1 MEGRLAAGR
10 ETAARHEGLGAQEVA
25 LAAVPLEAVAAGAQR
40 RSEAEGAL
48 GYSDALVREL
58 LAWFKRDFFTWA
70 DGAWCADCG
79 LEAKAQPLGGRAPS
93 AEERRHL
100 AARVEAFRCE
110 ACGRECRFPRYNCP
124 IQLLRTRR
132 GRCGEFANCFCLIL
146 RALGHEA
153 RWCLDFTDHVWCEF
167 WSGDQGRWV
176 HLDPCEDCWD
186 EPHLYEKG
194 WGKKLTYVL
203 GFSRLGVQDVTRR
216 YTERWGEVQGRRA
229 LCSEAALAEAL
240 RASTAAIRRTHEP
253 ATAALW
259 DGRDAEERA
268 ALLAPPPRP
277 EAAATASEE
286 LMPGRQSG
294 SVEWR
299 AARKELGGEKREG
312 ADGGKSGKEGGEGA
326 REGGGEGGGAG
337 ARAEP
342 TGETSQQQRLQDTQE
357 AFKRLLQDEFKRL
370 TVDPEM
376 QKDPNK
382 AAALALQNVQK
393 QIQKE
398 KKDF

>member
-10 ETAARHEGLGAQEVA
+10 ETAARHEGLGAQEAA
-25 LAAVPLEAVAAGAQR
+25 LAEVPLEALAAGAHR
-40 RSEAEGAL
+40 RSEAGPL

-58 LAWFKRDFFTWA
+58 LAWFKRDFFSWA
-70 DGAWCADCG
+70 DGAWCAACG
-79 LEAKAQPLGGRAPS
+79 LEAKAPLGARPPS

-124 IQLLRTRR
+124 VQLLRTRR

-146 RALGHEA
+146 RALGYEA
-153 RWCLDFTDHVWCEF
+153 RWCLDLTDHVWCEF
-167 WSGDQGRWV
+167 WSGDQERWV

-216 YTERWGEVQGRRA
+216 YTARWGEVRARRS
-229 LCSEAALAEAL
+229 LCPEATLAEAL
-240 RASTAAIRRTHEP
+240 RSSTAAVRRTHEP

-268 ALLAPPPRP
+268 ALLAPP
-277 EAAATASEE
+277 
-286 LMPGRQSG
+286 
-294 SVEWR
+294 R
-299 AARKELGGEKREG
+299 ARRRRRRRARRTC
-312 ADGGKSGKEGGEGA
+312 
-326 REGGGEGGGAG
+326 RG
-337 ARAEP
+337 ARAAAWSGEP
-342 TGETSQQQRLQDTQE
+342 PGRSWARRK
-357 AFKRLLQDEFKRL
+357 AMGL
-370 TVDPEM
+370 TV
-376 QKDPNK
+376 
-382 AAALALQNVQK
+382 ASLARPGGREPRRAGAKEVVPGRDRGRPAGRPSSSTSRTRK
-393 QIQKE
+393 QRSSASSRTSSSA
-398 KKDF
+398 

>member
-1 MEGRLAAGR
+1 MEARLAAGR
-10 ETAARHEGLGAQEVA
+10 ETAARHEGLGAQEAA
-25 LAAVPLEAVAAGAQR
+25 LAEVPLEALAAGAHR
-40 RSEAEGAL
+40 RSEAGPL

-58 LAWFKRDFFTWA
+58 LAWFKRDFFSWA
-70 DGAWCADCG
+70 DGAWCAACG
-79 LEAKAQPLGGRAPS
+79 LEAKAPLGARPPS

-124 IQLLRTRR
+124 VQLLRTRR

-146 RALGHEA
+146 RALGYEA
-153 RWCLDFTDHVWCEF
+153 RWCLDLTDHVWCEF
-167 WSGDQGRWV
+167 WSGDQDRWV

-216 YTERWGEVQGRRA
+216 YTARWGEVRARRS
-229 LCSEAALAEAL
+229 LCPEATLAEAL
-240 RASTAAIRRTHEP
+240 RSSTAAVRRTHEP

-268 ALLAPPPRP
+268 ALLAPPPGP
-277 EAAATASEE
+277 QAAAAASEE
-286 LMPGRQSG
+286 DLPGRQSG

-299 AARKELGGEKREG
+299 AARKELGEEKG
-312 ADGGKSGKEGGEGA
+312 DGTDGGKSGKAGGEGA
-326 REGGGEGGGAG
+326 QEGGGEGGGAG
-337 ARAEP
+337 ARPGASSGP
-342 TGETSQQQRLQDTQE
+342 SQQQHLQDAQA

-382 AAALALQNVQK
+382 AAALALQNVQA
-393 QIQKE
+393 QIQKKE

>member
-1 MEGRLAAGR
+1 
-10 ETAARHEGLGAQEVA
+10 
-25 LAAVPLEAVAAGAQR
+25 
-40 RSEAEGAL
+40 
-48 GYSDALVREL
+48 
-58 LAWFKRDFFTWA
+58 
-70 DGAWCADCG
+70 
-79 LEAKAQPLGGRAPS
+79 
-93 AEERRHL
+93 
-100 AARVEAFRCE
+100 
-110 ACGRECRFPRYNCP
+110 
-124 IQLLRTRR
+124 
-132 GRCGEFANCFCLIL
+132 
-146 RALGHEA
+146 
-153 RWCLDFTDHVWCEF
+153 
-167 WSGDQGRWV
+167 
-176 HLDPCEDCWD
+176 
-186 EPHLYEKG
+186 
-194 WGKKLTYVL
+194 
-203 GFSRLGVQDVTRR
+203 
-216 YTERWGEVQGRRA
+216 
-229 LCSEAALAEAL
+229 
-240 RASTAAIRRTHEP
+240 
-253 ATAALW
+253 
-259 DGRDAEERA
+259 
-268 ALLAPPPRP
+268 
-277 EAAATASEE
+277 
-286 LMPGRQSG
+286 MPGRQSG